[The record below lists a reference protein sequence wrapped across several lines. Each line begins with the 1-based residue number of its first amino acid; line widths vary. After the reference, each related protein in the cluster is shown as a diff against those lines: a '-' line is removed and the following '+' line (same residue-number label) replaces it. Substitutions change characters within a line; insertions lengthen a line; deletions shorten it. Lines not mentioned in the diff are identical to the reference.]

1 MRIHMYITLLYGTQH
16 LAAALA
22 GGVSDGVPPAGVFGS
37 DGVGGV
43 GGGTLVIAPEE
54 CLAHRTAPE
63 PIVRGGPDAPP
74 ENVNR
79 LHVLT
84 HPGARLQQHGGR
96 HCTQAVRVTITRMT
110 FMRHCPPRS
119 CLHMYVHPV
128 RVPSHLRCGSLSI
141 CSIRAVSSTI
151 SHQAIWCGC
160 MPPPICTCE
169 RL

>member
-1 MRIHMYITLLYGTQH
+1 MRTQYARRLLCCAQH

-22 GGVSDGVPPAGVFGS
+22 GGVADGVLPAGDFGS

-84 HPGARLQQHGGR
+84 HPGARAAARGG
-96 HCTQAVRVTITRMT
+96 TLV
-110 FMRHCPPRS
+110 
-119 CLHMYVHPV
+119 
-128 RVPSHLRCGSLSI
+128 
-141 CSIRAVSSTI
+141 
-151 SHQAIWCGC
+151 C
-160 MPPPICTCE
+160 MHYA
-169 RL
+169 